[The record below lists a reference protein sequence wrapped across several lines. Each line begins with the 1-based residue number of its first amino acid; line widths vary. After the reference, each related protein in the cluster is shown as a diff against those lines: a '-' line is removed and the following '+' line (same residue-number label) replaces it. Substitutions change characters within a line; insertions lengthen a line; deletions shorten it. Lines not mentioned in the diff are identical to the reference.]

1 MACFKSNLGVTILR
15 LFDGY
20 TFKVIVMRKY
30 RNQLIGGMFIVLAIY
45 ILIYLVFDNID
56 ELDEGVMEVIA
67 TFPIALLLVL
77 CLTQMSANAFRFLTW
92 QYYMGVVGA
101 RDKISVK
108 DSAIIFISSFMFSVS
123 PGKVAELL
131 KAVLLKMKTGVPI
144 ARSAP
149 IVLAERIGDGLSVV
163 ITLTVTLLIGGGN
176 LPLGDYYDISRGLV
190 FSSAVLI
197 LGGLIVIQIQPLAY
211 FCLNILA
218 KIPFINRLHGWFVHF
233 YESSRE
239 IFSIRHM
246 IPVTILGMGVYMS
259 STLGFFIILWGFGLE
274 MTPTLFL
281 QVAFIVG
288 VTSALGALSFVP
300 NGAGVTEIANF
311 AMLMAIVAPEYPELT
326 APMAGAAA
334 LLQSFF
340 HKWFRVLVGVGVA
353 FIYRNRLFT
362 GELEAELA
370 TMEAEHQQKT
380 VAEGVLS

>member
-1 MACFKSNLGVTILR
+1 
-15 LFDGY
+15 
-20 TFKVIVMRKY
+20 MRKY
-30 RNQLIGGMFIVLAIY
+30 RNQLIAGVLIVLVIYILVLLVFDSTGQFDEGVFEALAKFPVALLVVLAI
-45 ILIYLVFDNID
+45 
-56 ELDEGVMEVIA
+56 
-67 TFPIALLLVL
+67 
-77 CLTQMSANAFRFLTW
+77 TQISANTFRFLTW
-92 QYYMGVVGA
+92 QYYIGVVGA
-101 RDKISVK
+101 RDKISIK

-149 IVLAERIGDGLSVV
+149 IVLAERIGDGASVV
-163 ITLTVTLLIGGGN
+163 VTLTATLLIGGEN
-176 LPLGDYYDISRGLV
+176 LPLGDYYDISRGIV
-190 FSSAVLI
+190 FSSAAII
-197 LGGLIVIQIQPLAY
+197 LGGLIVVQIQPLAH
-211 FCLNILA
+211 FFLNILA

-259 STLGFFIILWGFGLE
+259 STVGFFIILWGFGLE

-281 QVAFIVG
+281 QTAFIVG
-288 VTSALGALSFVP
+288 VASAVGALSFVP
-300 NGAGVTEIANF
+300 NGAGVTELTNF
-311 AMLMAIVAPEYPELT
+311 AMLMAVVAPQNPILT
-326 APMAGAAA
+326 VLMAGAAA
-334 LLQSFF
+334 LLQGFF

-370 TMEAEHQQKT
+370 TMEAEHHQKI
-380 VAEGVLS
+380 VAEGAVS